1 MIVGAR
7 TLRSCHL
14 SRKLI
19 RPLPVVGAAL
29 GRCLGGWPVAKVA
42 SLAAAPNEPKSLT
55 PRDSSSRRSRVAG
68 RGGEEGMGVREGEM
82 ISEDRL
88 EASCCCS
95 FGETVKSGEFGTEG
109 RSRRGEKYDPFARA

>member
-1 MIVGAR
+1 MIVGAL

-14 SRKLI
+14 SRMLI

-29 GRCLGGWPVAKVA
+29 GRCLGAWPVLEGA
-42 SLAAAPNEPKSLT
+42 SFVAAPSEPKSLA
-55 PRDSSSRRSRVAG
+55 PRDSVSLRSRVAG

-95 FGETVKSGEFGTEG
+95 FGETVKSAEFGVEG
-109 RSRRGEKYDPFARA
+109 RSSRGEKYDPFVRA